1 MPTMIRD
8 TPETSVTFSLAELAK
23 IEEERVR
30 EQDTQ
35 RARSREL
42 SAREQREAEARKRA
56 TETARIAAEAEA
68 RARRERGE
76 AEEKA
81 RAEAREQAS
90 IEVARIGAMA
100 KARLEVDSATR
111 AHELTVLRLRAE
123 SGNRVLQRA
132 LAAVLGVVLCG
143 GAAAAYQVKQ
153 HVAEVEQGAERLREG
168 QSALAKERDH
178 ARATELAALD
188 RRHAALRAQPHIRE
202 AEEARVTAEA
212 ARNTVDARSLDHD
225 HLRAFG
231 DALDALQ
238 TRLETL
244 DRMAALD
251 RRHADLTAWAAQRRR
266 SEITAAAR
274 SAAARAKA
282 MGNDEG
288 ALRVYE
294 GALDQLR
301 SALADAVVTG
311 GPKPPPG
318 PTGLRCT
325 DPNDPMC
332 GLDGRPL

>member
-1 MPTMIRD
+1 MSTMIRG
-8 TPETSVTFSLAELAK
+8 TTETSVTFSLAELAK

-30 EQDTQ
+30 EQDAQ
-35 RARSREL
+35 RARTRDL
-42 SAREQREAEARKRA
+42 AARQQREAEAQRRA
-56 TETARIAAEAEA
+56 TEAGRIAAEAEA

-81 RAEAREQAS
+81 RLEAREQAA
-90 IEVARIGAMA
+90 IEVARIEAMA
-100 KARLEVDSATR
+100 KARLEIDSATR
-111 AHELTVLRLRAE
+111 AHELSVLHLRAE
-123 SGNRVLQRA
+123 GGRRGWQRGLAAA
-132 LAAVLGVVLCG
+132 LALVLCG
-143 GAAAAYQVKQ
+143 GAVAAYQVKQ

-168 QSALAKERDH
+168 QSALAQERDH

-188 RRHAALRAQPHIRE
+188 RRHAALRAAPRVRD
-202 AEEARVTAEA
+202 AEEARVTAAA
-212 ARNTVDARSLDHD
+212 ARGAFDARALDHD

-238 TRLETL
+238 ARLEAL
-244 DRMAALD
+244 DRVAALD

-274 SAAARAKA
+274 SAAARARA

-288 ALRVYE
+288 AIRVYE

-301 SALADAVVTG
+301 DALAESTAAS
-311 GPKPPPG
+311 GPRATRVSAGPG
-318 PTGLRCT
+318 CT
-325 DPNDPMC
+325 DPHDPLC

>member
-1 MPTMIRD
+1 MSTMIRD
-8 TPETSVTFSLAELAK
+8 TAETSVTFSLAELAK
-23 IEEERVR
+23 LEEERVR

-35 RARSREL
+35 RARAREL
-42 SAREQREAEARKRA
+42 AARTQREAAAQKRA
-56 TETARIAAEAEA
+56 TEAAQIAAEAEA

-81 RAEAREQAS
+81 RVEAREQAA
-90 IEVARIGAMA
+90 IEVARIGALA

-111 AHELTVLRLRAE
+111 AHELAVIHLRAE
-123 SGNRVLQRA
+123 SGRRGVQRA

-143 GAAAAYQVKQ
+143 GAVAAYQIKQ
-153 HVAEVEQGAERLREG
+153 HVAGVEQSAERLREG
-168 QSALAKERDH
+168 QSALAQERDH

-188 RRHAALRAQPHIRE
+188 RRRAALLAHPRLRD

-212 ARNTVDARSLDHD
+212 ARSAVDARALDHD

-238 TRLETL
+238 ARLETL
-244 DRMAALD
+244 DRVAALD
-251 RRHADLTAWAAQRRR
+251 RRHADLAAWAAQRRR
-266 SEITAAAR
+266 SEITAAAG

-282 MGNDEG
+282 MSNDEG

-294 GALDQLR
+294 GALDKLR
-301 SALADAVVTG
+301 DALAESAVASGARPVHVIS
-311 GPKPPPG
+311 GPG
-318 PTGLRCT
+318 C
-325 DPNDPMC
+325 DPHDPLC